1 MMIHENHGLYIYI
14 HDLPRLSMA
23 MFHKQQIHGAAI
35 CQGLQP
41 NVFILTTRDHI
52 GDGPLFG
59 LDTT

>member
-1 MMIHENHGLYIYI
+1 MIHENHGLYIYI

-23 MFHKQQIHGAAI
+23 MFHKQQIRGA
-35 CQGLQP
+35 GFQP
-41 NVFILTTRDHI
+41 NVFIFTTRGHI

>member
-23 MFHKQQIHGAAI
+23 MFHKQQIRGA
-35 CQGLQP
+35 GFQP
-41 NVFILTTRDHI
+41 NVFIFTTRGHI